1 MENQTQNQPQLTL
14 DVAFNN
20 IAALYEQARLT
31 PKEHKVMEA
40 SLQMILEV
48 AHPFPGIKMV
58 INIVINT
65 IYIFISIILYYTTI
79 ITN

>member
-20 IAALYEQARLT
+20 VAALYEQTRLT

-48 AHPFPGIKMV
+48 VKDKLAASQGGLAGLVK
-58 INIVINT
+58 
-65 IYIFISIILYYTTI
+65 
-79 ITN
+79 

>member
-1 MENQTQNQPQLTL
+1 MAKFNINQYIYTTMENQTQNQPQLTL

-48 AHPFPGIKMV
+48 VKDKLAAAQGGLAGLVK
-58 INIVINT
+58 
-65 IYIFISIILYYTTI
+65 
-79 ITN
+79 

>member
-14 DVAFNN
+14 DAAFNN
-20 IAALYEQARLT
+20 VAALYEQARLT

-48 AHPFPGIKMV
+48 VKDKLAASQGGLSGLVK
-58 INIVINT
+58 
-65 IYIFISIILYYTTI
+65 
-79 ITN
+79 

>member
-20 IAALYEQARLT
+20 VAALYEQARLT

-48 AHPFPGIKMV
+48 VKDKLAASQGDLAGLVK
-58 INIVINT
+58 
-65 IYIFISIILYYTTI
+65 
-79 ITN
+79 